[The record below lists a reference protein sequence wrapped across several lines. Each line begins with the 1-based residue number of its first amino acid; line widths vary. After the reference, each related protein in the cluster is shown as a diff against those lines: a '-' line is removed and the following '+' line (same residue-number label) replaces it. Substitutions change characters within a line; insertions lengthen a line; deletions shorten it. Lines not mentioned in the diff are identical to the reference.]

1 MADELTIDG
10 LHQVALTTRDINRSS
25 RFYRETLGLKQ
36 IAVLDPPGL
45 AFFDVDGV
53 RLSMMQNLTG
63 EPSSSVIYFRVADI
77 DAEPSSSVIYFRVAD
92 IDAAVA
98 VLKQRAVDLEQEPEL
113 VFRDSQGQ
121 FGEAGEEEWMA
132 FFRDPDGNL
141 LALTCRKRPD

>member
-1 MADELTIDG
+1 MADALTIDG
-10 LHQVALTTRDINRSS
+10 LHQVALTTTDIGRSS

-36 IAVLDPPGL
+36 IAVIDPPGL
-45 AFFDVDGV
+45 AFFDVGGV
-53 RLSMMQNLTG
+53 RLSMMQDL
-63 EPSSSVIYFRVADI
+63 S
-77 DAEPSSSVIYFRVAD
+77 AEPSSSVIYFRVAD

-98 VLKQRAVDLEQEPEL
+98 VLKQKSVNLEQEPEL

>member
-1 MADELTIDG
+1 MTDELTIDG

-77 DAEPSSSVIYFRVAD
+77 DA
-92 IDAAVA
+92 AVA

-113 VFRDSQGQ
+113 VFRDSKGQ

-141 LALTCRKRPD
+141 LALTCRKKPD

>member
-77 DAEPSSSVIYFRVAD
+77 DA
-92 IDAAVA
+92 AVA

-113 VFRDSQGQ
+113 VFRDSNGQ

-141 LALTCRKRPD
+141 LALTCRKKPD

>member
-1 MADELTIDG
+1 MTDELTIDG

-77 DAEPSSSVIYFRVAD
+77 DA
-92 IDAAVA
+92 AVA

-113 VFRDSQGQ
+113 VFRDSKGQ